1 MEETED
7 ITIKKQS
14 KLFIPNENIYK
25 THILDENGEVS
36 HVFVFCAGL
45 RSPEHM
51 SDIFSEIEI
60 AYYKEK
66 DVHVV
71 FSEQLLNKDDSIRDI
86 KHKIVNE
93 LLELNKKNKQFSL
106 SIEELYLFT
115 SQQKFLD
122 MEQLYQEVTEDDTKK
137 LTKERFFQYATNI
150 SADPYVLDNGDAD
163 KGGLMN
169 DTFTYDQWMQLSKS
183 GPKDVFIPIGM
194 EFQDHYDF
202 MYPSN
207 PYKNQLW
214 TEPVRY
220 QISSQNNLLTF
231 DKSVLLNYGESKNIM
246 VCLARNVFSYG
257 KKVNTKI
264 DYICQLY
271 YPFLSKLGVTG
282 ETTFEETALQLA
294 NENNERNNKNTRRR
308 YEVTQL
314 YREIY
319 WSKKED
325 EDLPYLEKG
334 IKKFFITVL
343 ANNSIKNLPLEY
355 LFRNIHSNE
364 NVPYIKYN
372 PGTRKENM
380 YRLYSDNIS
389 LDGKKIPLLDESV
402 IMKLSRETGKNK
414 QISLFVQ
421 GKLNLYVH
429 IHSNS
434 EIKIEGILTKLL
446 NSDELNEELQE
457 TLTPIFVDLNN
468 ILQSLGYNMRNFETL
483 HSDNIIFSQYSYQF
497 VLPLSVKMSL
507 QNQLDY
513 ITPIFD
519 VLSTDVSKGAKMR
532 FKRVRN
538 YKEMDAKSIIIRE
551 IYDKTGSSESVIQ
564 GLMDNYDMSEE
575 EAILAFSE
583 FRSQYQLLKQK
594 IIENP
599 GFETIFQMKP
609 LKNELIVEISDISST
624 SYISALINYIDVILL
639 LSQKPKSVSI
649 LPSKLKKFK
658 TKVRETTKQEIE
670 EDLEIVVAVKNN
682 ITELYKPVEEK
693 EEEEVNDEIAD
704 GEGLFFDED
713 VDYYQDYE
721 EEEEQQN
728 DGAESEESEED
739 DEFYG
744 GDDTPEEFKANID
757 GMPIKNPSPF
767 FRRMMELDPTLFVTE
782 ESSKFPL
789 YSKACPSGDKRQP
802 VIITDEEKRR
812 IDETNPDSYGH
823 ALLHGSSDDKKHWYI
838 CPRYWCLKTNSSIS
852 EEDVKAGK
860 CGNVIPRGV
869 DRVPPGAYVYEFNNP
884 KNHMK
889 DGKYVQHVP
898 GFLKKEKHPDGLCI
912 PCCFGKSWDSK
923 DQVKRRQD
931 CEYLEDGEKKEI
943 KVRKNQKKKRDEEP
957 IQTNKTLS
965 YIISSVSYPLPQNRW
980 GFLPLAVQLFFKTDS
995 SLSVDPK
1002 NSALIRSGEKTLL
1015 RYGVEKSEKQ
1025 SFLGCFAY
1033 FYAYKQNMDNV
1044 PSIEEMRTL
1053 FTDNINLDLFV
1064 KYHNGNLVSI
1074 FKPKKAHLMSSNMN
1088 SYKNTEIFKTIDA
1101 SDDTQVEYME
1111 EIISS
1116 YENFL
1121 KFVQD
1126 EESLIDHTY
1135 LWDFFCDRNTNL
1147 MSDGLNLIILQ
1158 LSDDDIT
1165 ERVQLICP
1173 SNAYSGIEY
1182 DNRKETVILLKQN
1195 NFYEPIHLYQQTES
1209 IVVSK
1214 TNETVYILKRGDYFS
1229 NNMVFDASNQSIY
1242 KLKLGETKS
1251 NATVFKKTFLENTA
1265 LNEVKEILQLI
1276 KITRKKYCAP
1286 LPSMPKKY
1294 NFKRNLQVLDIIRIL
1309 KLHHYQIEGQVL
1321 NYRNKVIGVRVKKEE
1336 GQPLL
1341 FVPCFPSAVMKDLKT
1356 NYMDELEIWI
1366 DYRQTRNRLAGI
1378 STETNGQLFTKPV
1391 VKIIDDG
1398 LIVGIL
1404 TETNQFVQIN
1414 PPTQPIDNDGIP
1426 EIKHNSYSYVKEGDY
1441 KSAEKV
1447 LTTEKESSSDRI
1459 KVVRNINLETQFY
1472 NIFRTIL
1479 RIQLNNYENRDLR
1492 KKVMMVIDDAYISY
1506 RSKLKKLKGLIVTLM
1521 KNHIEFKE
1529 MNDKSLENVED
1540 IVMCNNGSNCNT
1552 NEQTPDYCLVTEDGK
1567 CLSLFPKKN
1576 LITGVDNENI
1586 YYDRM
1591 SDELI
1596 RYNRTKLFMFHPKT
1610 YMNISNSDFYVKDDE
1625 LFLLESKLT
1634 REYFR
1639 DLVPYGSNNYVNYI
1653 TYDNAQPDEYNK
1665 NVQNY
1670 SNKVSL
1676 EEQVKLFDKTK
1687 KEKSNTTLQDFIVD
1701 CIEHTKPNVIGG
1713 NQQGSWRLKFPS
1725 NAKELFFDKT
1735 INCSYI
1741 PIIYIFQQV
1750 YFSTISIKNIKTALW
1765 KGYSELFEKLDAK
1778 DKIMS
1783 ILKKQGK
1790 VNLINMIKNK
1800 NADFE
1805 TILKSDDY
1813 YISDLDW
1820 WVFCTTAKLP
1830 VILFSS
1836 TSLKNTLNSIN
1847 WLRLGGKNQK
1857 DEKYFFVRS
1866 PSDNKTNVPL
1876 SYHVIDRGYSFS
1888 ELKDTMFVSAERGDS
1903 KYSLNMQSLQEFLSR
1918 FTVITKL
1925 KKVVN

>member
-60 AYYKEK
+60 AYYRDK

-115 SQQKFLD
+115 SQQRFLD
-122 MEQLYQEVTEDDTKK
+122 MEQLYQEITEDDTKK

-169 DTFTYDQWMQLSKS
+169 DVFTYDQWMQLSKS
-183 GPKDVFIPIGM
+183 GTKEIFVPIGM

-231 DKSVLLNYGESKNIM
+231 DKSVLLNYGNNKNIM
-246 VCLARNVFSYG
+246 VCLARNVFAYG
-257 KKVNTKI
+257 KTMNTKI
-264 DYICQLY
+264 DYMCQLY
-271 YPFLSKLGVTG
+271 FPFLSKLGVTD
-282 ETTFEETALQLA
+282 ETTFEETAIQLHDDT
-294 NENNERNNKNTRRR
+294 NNRNNKKTKRRF
-308 YEVTQL
+308 EVAQL

-319 WSKKED
+319 WSRVEG
-325 EDLPYLEKG
+325 EELPYLEKG
-334 IKKFFITVL
+334 IKKFFLTIL
-343 ANNSIKNLPLEY
+343 ANNAIKNLPLEHV
-355 LFRNIHSNE
+355 FRNIHSNK
-364 NVPYIKYN
+364 NVPFIKYN
-372 PGTRKENM
+372 PGSRKENM
-380 YRLYSDNIS
+380 YRLFSDNIS

-414 QISLFVQ
+414 QISLYVQ
-421 GKLNLYVH
+421 DKFNLYVH

-434 EIKIEGILTKLL
+434 EIKIEGVL
-446 NSDELNEELQE
+446 NSPISSDELNKELQE
-457 TLTPIFVDLNN
+457 ILAPIFNDLNN
-468 ILQSLGYNMRNFETL
+468 ILHSLGYNMRGFENL
-483 HSDNIIFSQYSYQF
+483 QSDNVIFSEYTYQF

-513 ITPIFD
+513 ITPMFD

-551 IYDKTGSSESVIQ
+551 IYDRTGSSESVIQ

-575 EAILAFSE
+575 EAMIAFSE
-583 FRSQYQLLKQK
+583 FRSQHQLLKQK
-594 IIENP
+594 IVENP
-599 GFETIFQMKP
+599 GFGTLFQMKP
-609 LKNELIVEISDISST
+609 LKNELVVEISDISST
-624 SYISALINYIDVILL
+624 SYISALITYIDVILR
-639 LSQKPKSVSI
+639 LSQKPKTITI
-649 LPSKLKKFK
+649 LSSKLKKFK
-658 TKVRETTKQEIE
+658 TKMRESKKTEIEE
-670 EDLEIVVAVKNN
+670 EDLETVVAVKDNVV
-682 ITELYKPVEEK
+682 ELYKPVEEK
-693 EEEEVNDEIAD
+693 EEEEMNEEVEQ

-713 VDYYQDYE
+713 IDYYQDYE
-721 EEEEQQN
+721 EEEEGTKEN
-728 DGAESEESEED
+728 TSALEEED

-744 GDDTPEEFKANID
+744 GKDTPEEFKANID

-767 FRRMMELDPTLFVTE
+767 FKRMMELDPTLFVTE

-802 VIITDEEKRR
+802 VIITDEEKKR
-812 IDETNPDSYGH
+812 IDETNPGSYGH
-823 ALLHGSSDDKKHWYI
+823 ALLHGSSEDKKNWYI

-860 CGNVIPRGV
+860 CGNIIPRGA

-898 GFLKKEKHPDGLCI
+898 GFLKKDKHPDGLCV

-931 CEYLEDGEKKEI
+931 CDHLEDGEKKEI
-943 KVRKNQKKKRDEEP
+943 KIRKNKKKGVVEDQP

-965 YIISSVSYPLPQNRW
+965 YIISSVSYPLPQKRW

-995 SLSVDPK
+995 SNAVDPK
-1002 NSALIRSGEKTLL
+1002 NAALIRSGEKCLL
-1015 RYGVEKSEKQ
+1015 RYGVEKSENQ
-1025 SFLGCFAY
+1025 SFLSCFAY
-1033 FYAYKQNMDNV
+1033 FYAYKQNLDEI
-1044 PSIEEMRTL
+1044 PSLEQMRTI

-1074 FKPKKAHLMSSNMN
+1074 FKPKKVHLISSNIN
-1088 SYKNTEIFKTIDA
+1088 SYKNTDIYKTIDIN
-1101 SDDTQVEYME
+1101 DETQVEHLE
-1111 EIISS
+1111 ETIAS

-1126 EESLIDHTY
+1126 ENSFIDHTY
-1135 LWDFFCDRNTNL
+1135 LWDFFCDRNNNL
-1147 MSDGLNLIILQ
+1147 MGDGLNLIILQ

-1182 DNRKETVILLKQN
+1182 DNTKETVILLKQS

-1214 TNETVYILKRGDYFS
+1214 TNETIYVLQRGDYIS
-1229 NNMVFDASNQSIY
+1229 NNNVFNINNKLAY
-1242 KLKLGETKS
+1242 KMKQGETRS
-1251 NATVFKKTFLENTA
+1251 NTTVFKKTFLETTV
-1265 LNEVKEILQLI
+1265 LNEVKEILRLI
-1276 KITRKKYCAP
+1276 KVTRKKYCAP

-1294 NFKRNLQVLDIIRIL
+1294 NFKRNLQLLDIMRIL
-1309 KLHHYQIEGQVL
+1309 KMHHYQIEGQVL
-1321 NYRNKVIGVRVKKEE
+1321 NYRNKVIGVRVRKEE
-1336 GQPLL
+1336 EQPLL
-1341 FVPCFPSAVMKDLKT
+1341 FVPCFPSAMIKELKT
-1356 NYMDELEIWI
+1356 NYMDDIEIWL
-1366 DYRQTRNRLAGI
+1366 DYRQTRNRLGGLT
-1378 STETNGQLFTKPV
+1378 TETNGQLFTKPI
-1391 VKIIDDG
+1391 VKIMEDG
-1398 LIVGIL
+1398 LIVGLL
-1404 TETNQFVQIN
+1404 TETNQFVQVN
-1414 PPTQPIDNDGIP
+1414 PPAQPENDNIP
-1426 EIKHNSYSYVKEGDY
+1426 EIKHNSYSYVKDGDY

-1447 LTTEKESSSDRI
+1447 LTTEKDSSFDRI
-1459 KVVRNINLETQFY
+1459 EVIRNIHLETQFF
-1472 NIFRTIL
+1472 NIFRTML
-1479 RIQLNNYENRDLR
+1479 RIQLNNYENRELR
-1492 KKVMMVIDDAYISY
+1492 KKILAVIDDAYISY
-1506 RSKLKKLKGLIVTLM
+1506 RAKLKKVKELLNELM
-1521 KNHIEFKE
+1521 KHHIEFKTMDGKTMKNME
-1529 MNDKSLENVED
+1529 K
-1540 IVMCNNGSNCNT
+1540 IVLCDCKEKETSP
-1552 NEQTPDYCLVTEDGK
+1552 EYCLVTEEGK
-1567 CLSLFPKKN
+1567 CMTLFPKNN
-1576 LITGVDNENI
+1576 LITNGENEKI
-1586 YYDRM
+1586 YYDRI

-1610 YMNISNSDFYVKDDE
+1610 YMNISNIDFHIDEDE

-1653 TYDNAQPDEYNK
+1653 SYDNAQPDEYNK

-1670 SNKVSL
+1670 SNKITMEDQMKIL
-1676 EEQVKLFDKTK
+1676 DKS
-1687 KEKSNTTLQDFIVD
+1687 KESDKQNITLQDFIID

-1713 NQQGSWRLKFPS
+1713 NQPGSWRMKFPS
-1725 NAKELFFDKT
+1725 NAKELFFNKT
-1735 INCSYI
+1735 INCSFI

-1750 YFSTISIKNIKTALW
+1750 YFSTISVKNIKTALW
-1765 KGYSELFEKLDAK
+1765 KGYSELFDKLNAK
-1778 DKIMS
+1778 DKVIS
-1783 ILKKQGK
+1783 ILRKQGK
-1790 VNLINMIKNK
+1790 INLMNMVKTSQTT
-1800 NADFE
+1800 FE
-1805 TILKSDDY
+1805 TILKSDEY
-1813 YISDLDW
+1813 YITDLDW
-1820 WVFCTTAKLP
+1820 WVFCTTARLP
-1830 VILFSS
+1830 VIMFSA
-1836 TSLKNTLNSIN
+1836 TSLKTTLNSIN
-1847 WLRLGGKNQK
+1847 WLKLGGRNQK
-1857 DEKYFFVRS
+1857 GEKYFFVRY
-1866 PSDNKTNVPL
+1866 PSDNKNNVPL
-1876 SYHVIDRGYSFS
+1876 SYHVVESGYSFS
-1888 ELKDTMFVSAERGDS
+1888 EMKDDMFVQAERGDA
-1903 KYSLNMQSLQEFLSR
+1903 KYSLNMQTLEDFISR

-1925 KKVVN
+1925 KK